1 MQKITLEI
9 ADNGIIK
16 SVIDDNINAAGEKF
30 ESKVVY
36 DLESGDTVLT
46 KMNLLYELSEDMGV
60 ELGNSKQ
67 ANQIKI
73 ISDWGDN
80 YEPSTKEEVEN
91 RIKEL
96 KEELTGLESMLQSM
110 K

>member
-1 MQKITLEI
+1 MQKIIIEI

-16 SVIDDNINAAGEKF
+16 TVIDDNINAAGERF

-36 DLESGDTVLT
+36 DLEATDSVET
-46 KMNLLYELSEDMGV
+46 KMKLLYELSEDMGM

-67 ANQIKI
+67 SNQIQI
-73 ISDWGDN
+73 VCDWGEHYKPEDLA
-80 YEPSTKEEVEN
+80 EVEA
-91 RIKEL
+91 RIVEL
-96 KEELTGLESMLQSM
+96 ETELAGLKAML

>member
-1 MQKITLEI
+1 MQLITLEI

-16 SVIDDNINAAGEKF
+16 TIVDNNINGAGESF

-36 DLESGDTVLT
+36 DLERHDSVDNKIELLW
-46 KMNLLYELSEDMGV
+46 NLAEDMGV
-60 ELGNSKQ
+60 DLGNSKQ
-67 ANQIKI
+67 ADQIKI
-73 ISDWGDN
+73 VSEWGEQ
-80 YEPSTKEEVEN
+80 YVPTKKEAQEAIDTLKE

-96 KEELTGLESMLQSM
+96 ESLI

>member
-1 MQKITLEI
+1 MQLITLEI

-16 SVIDDNINAAGEKF
+16 TIVDDNINGAGESF

-36 DLESGDTVLT
+36 DLERHDSVDN
-46 KMNLLYELSEDMGV
+46 KIELLHTLAEDMGV
-60 ELGNSKQ
+60 DLGNSKQ

-73 ISDWGDN
+73 ISDWGEH
-80 YEPSTKEEVEN
+80 YTPTKSEAQEAIEVLKES
-91 RIKEL
+91 IKEL
-96 KEELTGLESMLQSM
+96 ESLV